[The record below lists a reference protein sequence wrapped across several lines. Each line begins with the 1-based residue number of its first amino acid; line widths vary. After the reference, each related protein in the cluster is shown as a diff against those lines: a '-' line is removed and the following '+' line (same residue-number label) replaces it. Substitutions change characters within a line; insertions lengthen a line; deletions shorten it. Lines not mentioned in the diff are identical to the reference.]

1 MGGHYVV
8 TCHPRRLC
16 DSSSPTFA
24 FAFWSGGDQLTLS
37 HALTIVCFTTGTK
50 EQSQSVRNLPN
61 FEVKSIFFKKVSY
74 FRCFILVMRIL
85 VMNLE
90 CFIYFEEQM
99 YFDLDSVNEN

>member
-1 MGGHYVV
+1 MTHPLPLLLLLSGQEV
-8 TCHPRRLC
+8 T
-16 DSSSPTFA
+16 
-24 FAFWSGGDQLTLS
+24 
-37 HALTIVCFTTGTK
+37 
-50 EQSQSVRNLPN
+50 NLPYHMLSLLCVLPQVQKN
-61 FEVKSIFFKKVSY
+61 RANQLETSQTLRSSQFFFKKVSY